1 MKETKAIATS
11 CYFVGYPERS
21 KEQSSIVLL
30 VVPKFESVNATFFEI
45 N

>member
-1 MKETKAIATS
+1 MKETNPIVTG

-21 KEQSSIVLL
+21 KEQSSIVFL
-30 VVPKFESVNATFFEI
+30 VVPKFESVNASFFEI